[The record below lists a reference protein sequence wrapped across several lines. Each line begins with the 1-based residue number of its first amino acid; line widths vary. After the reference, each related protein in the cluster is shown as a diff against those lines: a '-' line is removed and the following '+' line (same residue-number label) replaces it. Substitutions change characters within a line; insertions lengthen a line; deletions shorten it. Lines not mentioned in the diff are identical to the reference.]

1 MPRSNIS
8 ISLLLSQLYASG
20 LGVKVYG
27 GVCLYNL
34 FYPVPTASIP
44 SDERGLLFCSASDEA
59 LYMQICSCSIQSNL
73 SHYSYVS
80 PILSAI

>member
-44 SDERGLLFCSASDEA
+44 SDERGLLF
-59 LYMQICSCSIQSNL
+59 L
-73 SHYSYVS
+73 
-80 PILSAI
+80 